1 MPCSAVRLGS
11 PGHWCVRTGP
21 PLSNNTAMYHRNI
34 LIEQTDPELFA
45 AIQAENARQEHHIE
59 LIASE
64 NYASP
69 AVMAAQGTQLTNK
82 YAEGYPG
89 KRYYGGCEYV
99 DIAEQLAID
108 RVKQL
113 FGADAANVQPH
124 CGASANEAVFL
135 AFLKPGDTIMGM
147 SLAEGGHLTHGMP
160 LNMSGKWFNV
170 VSYGLDANEAIDY
183 DEMERKAHETRPK
196 LIIAG
201 ASAYSLRIDFERFA
215 KVAKDVGAI
224 FMVDMAH
231 YAGLVAA
238 GVYPNPVPFADVVTS
253 TTHKSLRGP
262 RGGIILMKAQHEK
275 AINSAI
281 FPGLQGGPLMHVI
294 AAKAV
299 AFKEALSPEFKVY
312 QQQVLKN
319 AQIVADTL
327 IQRGLRI
334 VSGRTESHVMLVDLR
349 PKNLTGKEAEA
360 ILGAAHITC
369 NKNGIPNDPQKPMV
383 TSGIRLG
390 SPAMTT
396 RGFKEEQAVIVGNL
410 IADVLD
416 NPRDEAN
423 IAAVRAKVN
432 ALTARFPVYG

>member
-1 MPCSAVRLGS
+1 
-11 PGHWCVRTGP
+11 
-21 PLSNNTAMYHRNI
+21 MYQKNL
-34 LIEQTDPELFA
+34 LIEQTDPQLWQ
-45 AIQAENARQEHHIE
+45 AIQNENERQEQHIE

-69 AVMAAQGTQLTNK
+69 AVMAAQGSQLTNK

-89 KRYYGGCEYV
+89 KRYYGGCEFV
-99 DIAEQLAID
+99 DIAEQLALD
-108 RVKQL
+108 RVKTI

-170 VSYGLDANEAIDY
+170 VSYGLNEKEEIDY
-183 DEMERKAHETRPK
+183 AAMEKKAHACKPK

-201 ASAYSLRIDFERFA
+201 ASAYSLHIDFEFFA

-231 YAGLVAA
+231 YAGLIAA

-262 RGGIILMKAQHEK
+262 RGGIILMKAEHEK

-299 AFKEALSPEFKVY
+299 AFKEAMAPEFKIY

-319 AQIVADTL
+319 ADIMAQTL
-327 IQRGLRI
+327 TQRGLRI
-334 VSGRTESHVMLVDLR
+334 VSGKTQSHVMLVDLR
-349 PKNLTGKEAEA
+349 SKSITGKLAEQ
-360 ILGAAHITC
+360 ILGQAHMTI
-369 NKNGIPNDPQKPMV
+369 NKNAIPNDPEKPMV
-383 TSGIRLG
+383 TSGVRIG
-390 SPAMTT
+390 TPAMTT
-396 RGFKEEQAVIVGNL
+396 RGFKEAEAQLTANL
-410 IADVLD
+410 IADVLEHPTD
-416 NPRDEAN
+416 LSN
-423 IAAVRAKVN
+423 IERVKEKVH
-432 ALTARFPVYG
+432 ALTHAFPVYK